1 MREIVISINGTMH
14 PGRIYNPTPDRT
26 ADGPVVYWMSRDQRA
41 HDNWALHHAA
51 AMAGETRGG
60 LAVVFTLAPS
70 FRQATWR
77 QYAFMLDGLR
87 ETEEQL
93 NSLGIPFYLLTGDP
107 VSELDRFCRD
117 HQVGTL
123 VTDFDPLRIKR
134 RWKNTFIEK
143 NPVRVLEVDAHNIVP
158 CRKASDKPEF
168 AAYTLR
174 PKIHRLL
181 EPYLDEFPGL
191 PGSIHMGPFA
201 RQQTDWDRGVS
212 GLEVDRKVKLV
223 DWIKPGSRAAL
234 KTLEAFLQERLD
246 RYAGDRNDPNRNGQS
261 NLSPYL
267 HFGQLSAQRVAL
279 EVLKNHPRNEHV
291 DAFLEELIVRRELS
305 DNFCL
310 YNPHYDSPEGFHNWA
325 QKTIEAHRKDE
336 REYIYG
342 RDVLEKAE
350 THDPLW
356 NAAQT
361 EMVRYGKMHG
371 YMRMYWAK
379 KILEWTPDVGTA
391 MKEAIYLNDKYEL
404 DGRDPNGYA
413 GIAWSIGGV
422 HDRAWTERPVFGK
435 IRYMNARGARRK
447 FDVDAY
453 IAGMQDREPGGE

>member
-1 MREIVISINGTMH
+1 MH
-14 PGRIYNPTPDRT
+14 PGRIYDPTPDRP

-41 HDNWALHHAA
+41 HDNWALLHAA
-51 AMAGETRGG
+51 AMADETGGG

-70 FRQATWR
+70 FQDATLR

-87 ETEEQL
+87 ETEETL
-93 NSLGIPFYLLTGDP
+93 NSHGIPFYLLAGDP

-117 HQVGTL
+117 RKVGTV
-123 VTDFDPLRIKR
+123 VTDFDPLDIKR
-134 RWKNTFIEK
+134 QWKNAFIEK

-158 CRKASDKPEF
+158 CRKASEKLEF

-181 EPYLDEFPGL
+181 EPYLEEFPGL
-191 PGSIHMGPFA
+191 PETIHTGPFE
-201 RQQTDWDRGVS
+201 QQPTDWERVVS
-212 GLEVDRKVKLV
+212 GLKVDHRVKPV
-223 DWIKPGSRAAL
+223 EWIKPGSRAASE
-234 KTLEAFLQERLD
+234 TLETFLKERLD
-246 RYAGDRNDPNRNGQS
+246 RYDGDRNDPNRDGQS

-279 EVLKNHPRNEHV
+279 EVLTNHPRSVNV

-325 QKTIEAHRKDE
+325 QKTIKAHQKDE
-336 REYIYG
+336 REYLYQ

-391 MKEAIYLNDKYEL
+391 MKVAIYLNDKYEL

-435 IRYMNARGARRK
+435 IRYMNDRGCRRK

-453 IAGMQDREPGGE
+453 IAGIQDRDPGGK